1 MIGQK
6 FYIDKY
12 DWQVVV
18 LYEVSYNNKDYV
30 INMLKQI
37 CEDDELVEKAKANL
51 NLRTYNTGF
60 TYSDLDKQ
68 RSLIVIGK
76 TTSGRELVNTIVHE
90 ANHLKSHIA
99 TAYNIDEKGEEVCY
113 LIGGIVRTMFKVF
126 SKIICS

>member
-1 MIGQK
+1 MIGQS

-18 LYEVSYNNKDYV
+18 LYEVSYNNKTYV

-37 CEDDELVEKAKANL
+37 CEDEELIRKANYNL
-51 NLRTYNTGF
+51 NIRSYNTGF

-68 RSLIVIGK
+68 RSIIVIGK
-76 TTSGRELVNTIVHE
+76 TTSTREMVNTIVHE

-113 LIGGIVRTMFKVF
+113 LIGGIVKCMFNVF
-126 SKIICS
+126 SKIICR

>member
-12 DWQVVV
+12 DWQVIV
-18 LYEVSYNNKDYV
+18 LYEVGYSNKDYV
-30 INMLKQI
+30 IDMLRQI
-37 CEDDELVEKAKANL
+37 CNNENVMNQAKDNL
-51 NLRTYNTGF
+51 NLDKYNTGF
-60 TYSDLDKQ
+60 TYSDLDEQ
-68 RSLIVIGK
+68 CSLMVIGK
-76 TTSGRELVNTIVHE
+76 TSSSRETVNTIVHE

-99 TAYNIDEKGEEVCY
+99 TKYNIDEKGEEVCY

>member
-1 MIGQK
+1 MIGQS

-30 INMLKQI
+30 IDTLKQI
-37 CEDDELVEKAKANL
+37 CEDDKLIEKAKYNL
-51 NLRTYNTGF
+51 NLRSYNTGF

-68 RSLIVIGK
+68 QSLIVIGK
-76 TTSGRELVNTIVHE
+76 TTSTREMVNTIVHE

-113 LIGGIVRTMFKVF
+113 LIGGIVKVMFRVF

>member
-1 MIGQK
+1 MIGQS

-30 INMLKQI
+30 ISLLETI
-37 CEDDELVEKAKANL
+37 CSDNNLIDKAIANL
-51 NLRTYNTGF
+51 NLRKRNTGF
-60 TYSDLDKQ
+60 TYSDLYK
-68 RSLIVIGK
+68 RCSIIVIGK
-76 TTSGRELVNTIVHE
+76 TTSNREIVNTIVHE

-99 TAYNIDEKGEEVCY
+99 TAYDIDEKGEEVCY
-113 LIGGIVRTMFKVF
+113 LIGGIVRTMFRVF